1 MTLDEAKARAQ
12 EEALA
17 RGWPWRG
24 TVRARFTRSWFFIG
38 RKRIEV
44 RSNAESRGSNVYVRF
59 DASTGAIEGAS
70 FLPR

>member
-1 MTLDEAKARAQ
+1 MTFEEAKARAH
-12 EEALA
+12 EEAVA

-24 TVRARFTRSWFFIG
+24 AVSARVTRSWIFFG

-44 RSNAESRGSNVYVRF
+44 RSNADSRGSNVYVVF
-59 DASTGAIEGAS
+59 DAISGAIEGAS